1 MKAKHP
7 VPNVVDGEVG
17 LDTAECILGCGRSP
31 QGLVKDFP
39 SCWINRYKLCFGG
52 VGHWLALAGH
62 AKPGGSTV
70 WMCPASLTVTKQEL
84 IVFCSGMVTPC
95 SLIFFNSPPWHS
107 SAGCPS
113 PHPMGCLCLAFAD
126 SKMLSGVLIQV
137 CPAGLLA
144 GEGDSP
150 QTLQQQPGSQALLL

>member
-1 MKAKHP
+1 MDVSCQSHRDQAGINC
-7 VPNVVDGEVG
+7 VLFWDGDTMLPN
-17 LDTAECILGCGRSP
+17 
-31 QGLVKDFP
+31 
-39 SCWINRYKLCFGG
+39 
-52 VGHWLALAGH
+52 
-62 AKPGGSTV
+62 
-70 WMCPASLTVTKQEL
+70 
-84 IVFCSGMVTPC
+84 
-95 SLIFFNSPPWHS
+95 FFNSLPWHS